1 MPTQIIDGF
10 KLNSATP
17 IDSRLVTTGTAS
29 RISMVYRYE
38 GLRVYDTIQK
48 KPFVYINGDW
58 IEESGGVTTTTITG
72 GAKIDGAVNSIPK
85 IISTGTTTGT
95 TSSNIREYVTGN
107 ERRIGINIPES
118 NPVLAQLHVKG
129 NSQFDGQVK
138 ATNFVGSL
146 AADNI
151 TGILPLNKIQ
161 NADDPAKTYVLKS
174 ENNTNKWVLETT
186 GSKILIDKNTT
197 DTLLYLVF
205 TTDKDI
211 TGSGNS
217 LYIVNN
223 VTNDLLAANAK
234 TRQLL
239 VGTSNNHI
247 NPQYSFV
254 AKLGTGMYGNTS
266 EVGLSMDSF
275 KRIYVTSTMVGINI
289 GTTNTVKFEAQ
300 FTTINTA
307 TSIFGTT
314 NIQGTTNITG
324 TTNIQGTT
332 NIAGATNIT
341 GSNKLTVTG
350 ATTLSSTL
358 AVTGATTLSSTLA
371 VTGATTLSSTLAVT
385 GATTLSSTLTISNNT
400 SPGIKITSSGEFLR
414 SIQSSGTN
422 FNYMS
427 FYKTDTATPSAANGR
442 RGYIG
447 YGSTTGDVFYI
458 NNETVTGSINFHT
471 NGAERVNISNSNTT
485 IKTPLIVESNVA
497 SALDSGLIIK
507 DTSASNRGAFWMT
520 PHLEDGQYNTIV
532 VQADFGLIFSSLGY
546 NTKNGSN
553 GFAIAPHSDTAAGI
567 RIDDTGRL
575 EAHGGLTIGKKTS
588 TSSHNGTIMQRIV
601 VGSVNVARDG
611 THVINKGSSLIEFG
625 VGSTSNAI
633 SPVAVVKF
641 KNAMPSTNYSVFV
654 SFSHNVNAT
663 LWTCA
668 AEVIDTSNFKIS
680 VRRTNETAWNGVLE
694 VSFMAVCY
702 DN

>member
-29 RISMVYRYE
+29 RNSMVYKYD

-58 IEESGGVTTTTITG
+58 IEESGGVTTTTTG

-161 NADDPAKTYVLKS
+161 NANDPAKTYVLKS

-205 TTDKDI
+205 TTDKI

-223 VTNDLLAANAK
+223 VTNDLLAANAN

-324 TTNIQGTT
+324 TTNIVGTT

-350 ATTLSSTL
+350 ATI
-358 AVTGATTLSSTLA
+358 LSSTLA

-414 SIQSSGTN
+414 SIQSSSANIN
-422 FNYMS
+422 FMS
-427 FYKTDTATPSAANGR
+427 FYKTDTTTPTAENGR

-447 YGSTTGDVFYI
+447 YGSSNDNFNI
-458 NNETVTGSINFHT
+458 MNETPTGAVVIYTNSVAMLNIGTDTITVTSGKKLELSGVVISALYSINQF
-471 NGAERVNISNSNTT
+471 NFVNNDAF
-485 IKTPLIVESNVA
+485 NVA
-497 SALDSGLIIK
+497 GDRQIFINYSG
-507 DTSASNRGAFWMT
+507 
-520 PHLEDGQYNTIV
+520 V
-532 VQADFGLIFSSLGY
+532 
-546 NTKNGSN
+546 SN
-553 GFAIAPHSDTAAGI
+553 GITAY
-567 RIDDTGRL
+567 RF
-575 EAHGGLTIGKKTS
+575 
-588 TSSHNGTIMQRIV
+588 HNGTPDMHALSPLVAGGIQLNRGNLMKTIV
-601 VGSVNVARDG
+601 VGSVNVARNG
-611 THVINKGSSLIEFG
+611 THTINKGSNYVKINPGSG
-625 VGSTSNAI
+625 TSTSGAVPIAAI
-633 SPVAVVKF
+633 QF
-641 KNAMPSTNYSVFV
+641 KTPMPSSNYSVFV
-654 SFSHNVNAT
+654 SFSHVASF
-663 LWTCA
+663 LWVCVA
-668 AEVIDTSNFKIS
+668 QVIDETNFRIRIAATENPIGS
-680 VRRTNETAWNGVLE
+680 DWAGTLE